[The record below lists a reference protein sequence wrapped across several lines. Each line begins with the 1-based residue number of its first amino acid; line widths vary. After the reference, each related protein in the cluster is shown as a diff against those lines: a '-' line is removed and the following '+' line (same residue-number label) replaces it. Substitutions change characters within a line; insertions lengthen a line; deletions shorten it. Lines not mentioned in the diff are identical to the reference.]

1 MGKDTKI
8 SWCDHSWNPFW
19 GCTKVS
25 EGCRFCYAEGL
36 ATRYNT
42 QWGPQGERRMMSDS
56 TWREP
61 MWWHRSALKEGK
73 RRRVFCASMAD
84 VFEKNPQVTAARERL
99 WGLIQESTALDWL
112 LLTKRPENIIEM
124 IPQAWLDN
132 PPANVWYGTS
142 VENQEMADKRIP
154 ELVKVP
160 ATVRFLSAEPLLG
173 SINLSAHFAPGL
185 IHWVITG
192 GESGNKARPASI
204 DWFREIRL
212 DAERHNVAFFHK
224 QNGGRD
230 KAKGGDRLGDT
241 VIHQMPQ
248 HFGYGLPE
256 TQTTL
261 TVEAPLLL

>member
-8 SWCDHSWNPFW
+8 SWCDHSWNPWW

-25 EGCRFCYAEGL
+25 TGCAACYAEGL

-99 WGLIQESTALDWL
+99 WELIQESTALDWL

-124 IPQAWLDN
+124 INVVHPNILIVGFGLPLQEYWLMEN
-132 PPANVWYGTS
+132 KHRINANV
-142 VENQEMADKRIP
+142 M
-154 ELVKVP
+154 L
-160 ATVRFLSAEPLLG
+160 
-173 SINLSAHFAPGL
+173 
-185 IHWVITG
+185 TG
-192 GESGNKARPASI
+192 GAVFDYISGNLRRGPRLLTDNGMEWLARLLIEPM
-204 DWFREIRL
+204 RL
-212 DAERHNVAFFHK
+212 
-224 QNGGRD
+224 
-230 KAKGGDRLGDT
+230 
-241 VIHQMPQ
+241 
-248 HFGYGLPE
+248 
-256 TQTTL
+256 
-261 TVEAPLLL
+261 